1 MEEQTMGKWT
11 REEIEQAFEAYQK
24 AALHAGTTGDWR
36 PWADLFTEDATY
48 VEHHY
53 GRISGREAIA
63 KWIAAVM
70 RPYPVAEMK
79 HFPIEWYV
87 IDEARGWVVCY
98 VWNRMS
104 DPGDGSLHQESNF
117 TLLKYAGNGK
127 WCYEED
133 DYNPLNFR
141 KMIKR
146 WREVK
151 DRCANEQD
159 PIARRFALTGAG
171 PDYRNDTTRE
181 PDGLYDRTSAS
192 SR

>member
-1 MEEQTMGKWT
+1 MGKWT
-11 REEIEQAFEAYQK
+11 REEIEQAFETYQK
-24 AALHAGTTGDWR
+24 AARQAGTTGDWR
-36 PWADLFTEDATY
+36 SWADLFTEDATY

-53 GRISGREAIA
+53 GRVSGREAIF
-63 KWIAAVM
+63 KWISAVM
-70 RPYPVAEMK
+70 RPYPVSEMK
-79 HFPIEWYV
+79 LYPIEWYV

-127 WCYEED
+127 WSYEED

-151 DRCANEQD
+151 DRCAKDQD
-159 PIARRFALTGAG
+159 PIARRFALVGSA
-171 PDYRNDTTRE
+171 PDYRNDTSRE
-181 PDGLYDRTSAS
+181 PEGLYDRTSATP
-192 SR
+192 R